1 MTSSREMTTMRK
13 YIFPRKVITEKSG
26 NIPLTN
32 TKRTLCS
39 NERINVVNELLIE
52 ILANQEDGD
61 NATT

>member
-1 MTSSREMTTMRK
+1 MRK